1 MLSEANQNETDSRN
15 QDSEI
20 EDSEDSLTDDE
31 EQSILERGYVH
42 DEHYHPE
49 PPGDANHP
57 IAPDPMPD
65 PPPKGPDAENPPDDY
80 GRPQYVRPPPPPK
93 ESESED
99 EGPVLFDLVV
109 KMYSR

>member
-65 PPPKGPDAENPPDDY
+65 PPPINSDAAGYDDY
-80 GRPQYVRPPPPPK
+80 GRPKKPPNFKPK

-99 EGPVLFDLVV
+99 EGPVLF
-109 KMYSR
+109 